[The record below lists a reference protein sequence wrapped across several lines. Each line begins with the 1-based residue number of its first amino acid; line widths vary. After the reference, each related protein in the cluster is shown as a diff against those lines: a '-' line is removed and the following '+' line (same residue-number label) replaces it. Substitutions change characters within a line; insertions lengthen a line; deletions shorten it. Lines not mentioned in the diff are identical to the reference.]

1 MEGQLAARR
10 PRILVIVPAFNEEE
24 SIDAL
29 LQRVASLSDSSA
41 TLDVLVV
48 DDGSIDATAAIA
60 RRAGVA
66 VAPMPVHL
74 GIGAAQR
81 TGSRHAYD
89 AGYDGAV
96 QLDADGQHD
105 PEEIERIL
113 AGLAEGADLVIGTR
127 FGHDDDIRAP
137 NYRPSAYR
145 ALAMRWLRLGV
156 RLHTGAHHS
165 DPSSG
170 FRGFSAPLVASFA
183 ADYPLD
189 YLESVESLI
198 TAHLLGFSVAEVP
211 ITGRTRVS
219 GVPSHRGHRLGF
231 HYLRMW
237 TALMLLRRRRAS

>member
-1 MEGQLAARR
+1 MTRHGPWQVDIQQLPDANLQAA
-10 PRILVIVPAFNEEE
+10 
-24 SIDAL
+24 IDAF
-29 LQRVASLSDSSA
+29 VAVYQTSWKGPEPNPRFIPALA
-41 TLDVLVV
+41 R
-48 DDGSIDATAAIA
+48 TAA
-60 RRAGVA
+60 
-66 VAPMPVHL
+66 
-74 GIGAAQR
+74 AQ
-81 TGSRHAYD
+81 G
-89 AGYDGAV
+89 
-96 QLDADGQHD
+96 
-105 PEEIERIL
+105 
-113 AGLAEGADLVIGTR
+113 
-127 FGHDDDIRAP
+127 
-137 NYRPSAYR
+137 
-145 ALAMRWLRLGV
+145 WLRLGV

-237 TALMLLRRRRAS
+237 MALMLLRRRRAS